1 MDSSSSNNTTFEM
14 SSIEPITL
22 FEVSNE
28 SVIESDDESDNGINN
43 ISAID
48 YDPNEDEG
56 FFEYDDDA
64 SYIESEDDG
73 DYDEE
78 YDEE

>member
-48 YDPNEDEG
+48 YDPNEDEE

-73 DYDEE
+73 NYDEE